1 MPKFLWQVS
10 YTTQGVQGLLKE
22 GGASRRDMVK
32 NLTEAAGGKV
42 EAFYYTFGEDDVIV
56 IAELP
61 DNATA
66 AAVSL
71 NVGASGAAEIRTT
84 PLLEPEDIDAATKIS
99 VAYRAPGA

>member
-1 MPKFLWQVS
+1 MAKYLWQVS
-10 YTTQGVQGLLKE
+10 YTTQGVQGILKE
-22 GGASRRDMVK
+22 GGTSRRDLVK
-32 NLTEAAGGKV
+32 NITEAAGGKL

-84 PLLEPEDIDAATKIS
+84 TLLEPEDIDAATKIS
-99 VAYRAPGA
+99 VAYRAPGT